1 MQKALYPA
9 DFLQTGAQNSSR
21 GRNRMSN
28 GSCRRDDGRPV
39 REGTR
44 SRPDDTQGD
53 DFQETEIRALVDEA
67 NLWQAI
73 EEEELMPRAEMEQVV
88 GKAVMDPEFRKRFLA
103 DPEQAA
109 LDEGIQLT
117 AAEVG
122 ALKTLDMKKF
132 EAIGEDI
139 DKSVAESPWYS

>member
-1 MQKALYPA
+1 MA
-9 DFLQTGAQNSSR
+9 
-21 GRNRMSN
+21 
-28 GSCRRDDGRPV
+28 V
-39 REGTR
+39 VEGTTD
-44 SRPDDTQGD
+44 SRWEKGHGHALMIPREII
-53 DFQETEIRALVDEA
+53 FETKIRVFADEA
-67 NLWQAI
+67 NPRQTTK
-73 EEEELMPRAEMEQVV
+73 EEELMPRAEMEQVV

-132 EAIGEDI
+132 EDIGEDI